1 LKVRLSSF
9 SQGTFVQLED
19 KFRIRFFEELHKVAS
34 SWAAMARYCGT
45 SEGNV
50 YHYITGKIR
59 VPLHLAYR
67 LAKLIGLSIQEL
79 ENHILWVGGRNRVGI
94 KKPKMTFR
102 FDTPEGAKF
111 LMAILCDGKFGK
123 DLRPIYYNS
132 NTILRRSVA
141 ESARKIFGGVQ
152 IYESPNHGMLR
163 FPKIVGHVLSCVG
176 IPAGSKTLRD
186 PHIPD
191 FIKYGKEPLLESALR
206 QILDDEGS
214 IDERYGKI
222 VVHFSKDITDLP
234 KCTSKREYARK
245 WPIYA
250 PNLLKDTAFILERL
264 GIGHSMLRVERIRST
279 SKGRLKLDWALSI
292 SGYINLIKVLHVN
305 PTHPKKRAALS
316 SYLSNLSRA
325 GDFQSLNKALV
336 SFSKIRSEL
345 PYVTSKDLA
354 ERMNISRGYAKLLLK
369 RLRKE
374 EFIKF
379 AQKREKQTEP
389 FKHDFTEKGKKE
401 AVVQAK
407 FF

>member
-1 LKVRLSSF
+1 MKVRLSSF
-9 SQGTFVQLED
+9 SQGMFVQLED
-19 KFRIRFFEELHKVAS
+19 KFRIRFFKELHKVAG

-50 YHYITGKIR
+50 HHYITGKMR

-79 ENHILWVGGRNRVGI
+79 ENHILWVGSRNRVGI
-94 KKPKMTFR
+94 ERPKITFR

-111 LMAILCDGKFGK
+111 IMAILCDGKFGK
-123 DLRPIYYNS
+123 DLRPTYYNF
-132 NTILRRSVA
+132 NTILRESVA
-141 ESARKIFGGVQ
+141 ESARNIFGEVRV
-152 IYESPNHGMLR
+152 YESPNHGMLR

-176 IPAGSKTLRD
+176 IPAGNKTLRD

-214 IDERYGKI
+214 IDWRYGKI
-222 VVHFSKDITDLP
+222 VVHFSRDITDLS
-234 KCTSKREYARK
+234 KCASKREYARK
-245 WPIYA
+245 WEIYA

-264 GIGHSMLRVERIRST
+264 GIRHSMLRVERIRST
-279 SKGRLKLDWALSI
+279 SKGCLKLDWVLSI
-292 SGYINLIKVLHVN
+292 SGYINLVKVLHVS
-305 PTHPKKRAALS
+305 PTHPEKRAALS
-316 SYLSNLSRA
+316 AYLGNLSRA

-389 FKHDFTEKGKKE
+389 FKHGFTEKGKKE